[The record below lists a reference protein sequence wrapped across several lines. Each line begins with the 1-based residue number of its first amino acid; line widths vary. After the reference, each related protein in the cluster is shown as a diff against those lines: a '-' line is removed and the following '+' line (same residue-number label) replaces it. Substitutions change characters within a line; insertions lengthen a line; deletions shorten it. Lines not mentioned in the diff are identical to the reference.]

1 MENRVTEDDWESLCG
16 RIASGRCT
24 PFLGAGACVPTL
36 PLGGEIASE
45 WAERYRYPLGDSR
58 DLAKVAQ
65 FLAVRQD
72 PMFPKEQIV
81 AQLRARG
88 TPDFSDPGQPHRVLA
103 GLPLPLYL
111 TSNYDDFMGL
121 ALEEAGKAPARE
133 FCAWNEQFSVADPD
147 RDALAPTPEAPVVY
161 HLHGRLDDPESL
173 VLTEDDYLDFLVS
186 VSRADLLP
194 PRIQRAL
201 SDTSLLFV
209 GYRLADWNFRV
220 LHRGIVAAIAPSRRR
235 LSITVQVP
243 PADES
248 SDAVQ
253 QYLDSYFQN
262 MNVRVFW
269 GTAAEFAAELN
280 RRWSRWSDGQP
291 G

>member
-1 MENRVTEDDWESLCG
+1 MENRVTEHDWESLCA
-16 RIASGRCT
+16 RISSGRCT

-36 PLGGEIASE
+36 PLGSEISSE
-45 WAERYRYPLGDSR
+45 WAERYGYPLTDSH

-72 PMFPKEQIV
+72 PMFPKEQI
-81 AQLRARG
+81 AARLRKHG
-88 TPDFSDPGQPHRVLA
+88 TPDFSNPEEPHRVLA
-103 GLPLPLYL
+103 SLPLPLYL
-111 TSNYDDFMGL
+111 TTNYDDFMGL
-121 ALEEAGKAPARE
+121 ALERAGKAPVRE
-133 FCAWNEQFSVADPD
+133 FCAWNETFSVDAAD
-147 RDALAPTPEAPVVY
+147 RDALAPTPETPVVY

-186 VSRADLLP
+186 VSRTDLLP

-209 GYRLADWNFRV
+209 GYRLADWDFRV

-243 PADES
+243 PAAES
-248 SDAVQ
+248 SEAVQ
-253 QYLDSYFQN
+253 QYLDSYFHN

-269 GTAAEFAAELN
+269 GTAAEFAGELSDH
-280 RRWSRWSDGQP
+280 WTRWSDAHRG
-291 G
+291 